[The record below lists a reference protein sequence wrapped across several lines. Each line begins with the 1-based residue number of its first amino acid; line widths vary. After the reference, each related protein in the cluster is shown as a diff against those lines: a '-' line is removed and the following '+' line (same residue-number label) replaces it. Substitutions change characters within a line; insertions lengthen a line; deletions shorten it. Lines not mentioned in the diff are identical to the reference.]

1 MKKIIKAM
9 VFLIVFSVVAP
20 LTFSTSKSQETAI
33 SQIKKEYDKTIENEK
48 NYKVQTVK
56 IKESHKTTSHSVG
69 DSIRYYTENEKLK
82 KVISFQYT
90 EVEGYSSRWINE
102 YYVKNGKPYFI
113 VETKIEED
121 NKKLEKPYVI
131 RYYFSSDEKLIRVVE
146 DGIVYDKIDNTLVEA
161 GFSILEQFYEIR
173 DLMRNLIREIDDED
187 RTTDY
192 EEGEQKMS
200 PEDITGEEVLLD
212 GFNELKSLAG
222 F

>member
-1 MKKIIKAM
+1 M

>member
-1 MKKIIKAM
+1 MKKIAKAT
-9 VFLIVFSVVAP
+9 VFFIVFSVSAL
-20 LTFSTSKSQETAI
+20 LTFSVSKSQQVAI
-33 SQIKKEYDKTIENEK
+33 NQIKKDYNETNENEK

-56 IKESHKTTSHSVG
+56 INSLHRIPDLSEG
-69 DSIRYYTENEKLK
+69 DSIRYYTENGKLK
-82 KVISFQYT
+82 KIISFQYT
-90 EVEGYSSRWINE
+90 EVEGCSSRWINE

-173 DLMRNLIREIDDED
+173 DLMRNL
-187 RTTDY
+187 
-192 EEGEQKMS
+192 
-200 PEDITGEEVLLD
+200 
-212 GFNELKSLAG
+212 
-222 F
+222 

>member
-1 MKKIIKAM
+1 MFI
-9 VFLIVFSVVAP
+9 IVFSVVAP

-48 NYKVQTVK
+48 NYKVRTVK
-56 IKESHKTTSHSVG
+56 INSSHEMSYLSEG
-69 DSIRYYTENEKLK
+69 DSVRYYTENEKLK

-173 DLMRNLIREIDDED
+173 DLMRNL
-187 RTTDY
+187 
-192 EEGEQKMS
+192 
-200 PEDITGEEVLLD
+200 
-212 GFNELKSLAG
+212 
-222 F
+222 

>member
-1 MKKIIKAM
+1 MGKIIKAM

-173 DLMRNLIREIDDED
+173 DLMRNL
-187 RTTDY
+187 
-192 EEGEQKMS
+192 
-200 PEDITGEEVLLD
+200 
-212 GFNELKSLAG
+212 
-222 F
+222 

>member
-1 MKKIIKAM
+1 MKKIIKAT
-9 VFLIVFSVVAP
+9 VFIIVFSVVAP

-48 NYKVQTVK
+48 NYKVRTVK
-56 IKESHKTTSHSVG
+56 INSSHEMSYLSEG
-69 DSIRYYTENEKLK
+69 DSVRYYTENEKLK

-173 DLMRNLIREIDDED
+173 DLMRNL
-187 RTTDY
+187 
-192 EEGEQKMS
+192 
-200 PEDITGEEVLLD
+200 
-212 GFNELKSLAG
+212 
-222 F
+222 

>member
-1 MKKIIKAM
+1 MKKIAKAT
-9 VFLIVFSVVAP
+9 VFFIVFSVSAL
-20 LTFSTSKSQETAI
+20 LTFSVSKSQQVAI
-33 SQIKKEYDKTIENEK
+33 NQIKKDYNETNENEK

-56 IKESHKTTSHSVG
+56 INSLHRIPDLSEG